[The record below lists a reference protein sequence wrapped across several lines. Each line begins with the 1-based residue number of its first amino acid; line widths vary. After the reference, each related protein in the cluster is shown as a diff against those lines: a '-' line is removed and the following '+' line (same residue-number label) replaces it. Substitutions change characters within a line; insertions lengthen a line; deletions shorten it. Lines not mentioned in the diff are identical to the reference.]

1 MAAVDIKS
9 RAREPLRPLAQLL
22 VDIGVHPTA
31 VTFIGLLLSALA
43 GLSLASGHFLRAGVV
58 LVLAGVCD
66 IIDGDVARASDRA
79 THAGAFLDSTI
90 DRYSE
95 VLVLLGALYYYLV
108 RSPGGPEPVTA
119 CVIFVALSG
128 SLLVSYTRAR
138 AEAIGVDCKV
148 GLTERPER
156 LIIIILGALFGA
168 WTFRVAMWALAVL
181 ANVTAL
187 QRVRHVLRRVG
198 SGR

>member
-1 MAAVDIKS
+1 MTFTG
-9 RAREPLRPLAQLL
+9 L
-22 VDIGVHPTA
+22 V
-31 VTFIGLLLSALA
+31 LSVLA

-79 THAGAFLDSTI
+79 TPAGAFLDSTI

-95 VLVLLGALYYYLV
+95 VVVLLGALYYYLV
-108 RSPGGPEPVTA
+108 RSAGGPEPLTA
-119 CVIFVALSG
+119 CVILIALAG

-138 AEAIGVDCKV
+138 AEAIGVECKV

-156 LIIIILGALFGA
+156 LIIVILGALFGA
-168 WTFRVAMWALAVL
+168 WTFRVAMWVLAVL

-187 QRVRHVLRRVG
+187 QRIRHVLRCVG
-198 SGR
+198 NRR